1 MFPVAGKTA
10 SDIDR
15 AASTVKSKMA
25 AMIAEQYIIRT
36 VTTQN
41 NAKKKKIYISSGI
54 TWRAENSKW
63 QFQQ

>member
-15 AASTVKSKMA
+15 AASTVKSKMT

-41 NAKKKKIYISSGI
+41 NAKKKKNLYFVWYNMESG
-54 TWRAENSKW
+54 K
-63 QFQQ
+63 Q